1 MTLIN
6 VSDIER
12 EELDEQSEQMLW
24 DYGNS
29 LWELPMFFHF
39 IGATSINGLQRLQD
53 VFNETS
59 LREKRK

>member
-1 MTLIN
+1 MLIN

-29 LWELPMFFHF
+29 LWKLPALHF
-39 IGATSINGLQRLQD
+39 TEATSIKELQRLQD
-53 VFNETS
+53 VFN
-59 LREKRK
+59 